1 MKREEALNLL
11 RKIEAFRQQPAM
23 HKAEHDFTC
32 RIIAAMVAE
41 AGGFKSRNE
50 WTACTESGELI
61 KGETVKLYP
70 VMVYLAESDQYETIG
85 YDEEAPRVLLPG
97 WRDYQ
102 KCGYNESYSL
112 TPVAY
117 SEASDRVYMML
128 PEGAS
133 VYADD
138 AGCPVIDYDGF
149 KQADVINQY
158 DGSGCRPYIIDNDRR
173 RAYLE
178 VVEL

>member
-1 MKREEALNLL
+1 MLKEVKNNVYNALFVAADEEGQRYAAFESDWNGEYW
-11 RKIEAFRQQPAM
+11 EA
-23 HKAEHDFTC
+23 
-32 RIIAAMVAE
+32 
-41 AGGFKSRNE
+41 
-50 WTACTESGELI
+50 TACTESGELI
-61 KGETVKLYP
+61 KGETTKLYP
-70 VMVYLAESDQYETIG
+70 VHVYHAGTDEYEEVG

-112 TPVAY
+112 APVAY

-138 AGCPVIDYDGF
+138 AGCPVIDFDGF

-158 DGSGCRPYIIDNDRR
+158 DAQGCRPYIIDNDRR

>member
-1 MKREEALNLL
+1 MFKEIRNNVYHAEFVVADEDGRRYAAFESDWNGEYWEA
-11 RKIEAFRQQPAM
+11 
-23 HKAEHDFTC
+23 
-32 RIIAAMVAE
+32 
-41 AGGFKSRNE
+41 
-50 WTACTESGELI
+50 TACTENGELV

-102 KCGYNESYSL
+102 KRGYNESYSL
-112 TPVAY
+112 APVAY
-117 SEASDRVYMML
+117 SEASDRVYLML
-128 PEGAS
+128 PEDAS

-149 KQADVINQY
+149 KQGDVINQY
-158 DGSGCRPYIIDNDRR
+158 DGNGCRPYIIDSDRR

>member
-1 MKREEALNLL
+1 MFKEVRNNVCNALFVAADEEGRRYA
-11 RKIEAFRQQPAM
+11 AFERDWNG
-23 HKAEHDFTC
+23 EYW
-32 RIIAAMVAE
+32 E
-41 AGGFKSRNE
+41 S
-50 WTACTESGELI
+50 TACTESGELV

-97 WRDYQ
+97 WLDYQ
-102 KCGYNESYSL
+102 KQGYNESYTL
-112 TPVAY
+112 APVPY
-117 SEASDRVYMML
+117 DGASDRVYFVL

-149 KQADVINQY
+149 KQGDVINQY
-158 DGSGCRPYIIDNDRR
+158 DGNGCRPYIIDSDRR

>member
-1 MKREEALNLL
+1 MLKEIKNNVYNALFVAADEEGQRYAAFESDWNGEYL
-11 RKIEAFRQQPAM
+11 EA
-23 HKAEHDFTC
+23 
-32 RIIAAMVAE
+32 
-41 AGGFKSRNE
+41 
-50 WTACTESGELI
+50 TACTESGELI

-85 YDEEAPRVLLPG
+85 YDGEAPRVLLPG

-112 TPVAY
+112 APVAY
-117 SEASDRVYMML
+117 NEMSDRVYFVL

-133 VYADD
+133 VYADSV
-138 AGCPVIDYDGF
+138 GCPVIDYDDF
-149 KQADVINQY
+149 KQDDVINQY
-158 DGSGCRPYIIDNDRR
+158 DGNGCRPYIIDSDRR

>member
-1 MKREEALNLL
+1 MLKEVKNNVYNAIFVAADEEGQRYAAFESDWNGEYW
-11 RKIEAFRQQPAM
+11 EA
-23 HKAEHDFTC
+23 
-32 RIIAAMVAE
+32 
-41 AGGFKSRNE
+41 
-50 WTACTESGELI
+50 TACTESGELI

-70 VMVYLAESDQYETIG
+70 VMVYLAESDQYENIG
-85 YDEEAPRVLLPG
+85 YDEEAPRILLPG

-112 TPVAY
+112 APVAY
-117 SEASDRVYMML
+117 NEMSDRVYFVL

-133 VYADD
+133 VYADSV
-138 AGCPVIDYDGF
+138 GCPVIDYDDF
-149 KQADVINQY
+149 KQDDIINQY
-158 DGSGCRPYIIDNDRR
+158 DGNGCRPYIIDSDRR

>member
-1 MKREEALNLL
+1 MLKEIRNNVYNALFVAADEEGQRYAAF
-11 RKIEAFRQQPAM
+11 EADWNG
-23 HKAEHDFTC
+23 EYW
-32 RIIAAMVAE
+32 E
-41 AGGFKSRNE
+41 A
-50 WTACTESGELI
+50 TACTESGELI

-85 YDEEAPRVLLPG
+85 YDE
-97 WRDYQ
+97 
-102 KCGYNESYSL
+102 SYSL
-112 TPVAY
+112 APVAY

-138 AGCPVIDYDGF
+138 AGYPVIDYDGF

-158 DGSGCRPYIIDNDRR
+158 DAQGCRPYIIANDR

>member
-1 MKREEALNLL
+1 MLKEVKNNVYNALFVAADEEGQRYAAFESDWNGEYW
-11 RKIEAFRQQPAM
+11 EA
-23 HKAEHDFTC
+23 
-32 RIIAAMVAE
+32 
-41 AGGFKSRNE
+41 
-50 WTACTESGELI
+50 TACTESGELI
-61 KGETVKLYP
+61 KGETTKLYP
-70 VMVYLAESDQYETIG
+70 VMVYLAESDQYEMVYPIAARTVG

-112 TPVAY
+112 APVAY